1 MQLKLKE
8 VHWFNTFLF
17 LLNFLSTLLH
27 HDLLDF
33 FFFEKN
39 FFFLKMW
46 FLRHAIPSSG
56 GQQQSLFSTMF
67 CPSPVLH
74 DVQHR
79 DTMFWGV
86 PTQVNGVS
94 LDIYSC
100 FGQWNLTGHLVTGFS
115 YQKNIHNSLFSFLFL
130 SVESHQRLHSGQWNL
145 TGQTCFFWLWRFTR
159 QTYWFGLW
167 CSFNKRACFGCEVRV
182 DKLITVWVNKLDT

>member
-1 MQLKLKE
+1 MQRKLKE
-8 VHWFNTFLF
+8 VHWFSTLLF

-27 HDLLDF
+27 LDLSDF
-33 FFFEKN
+33 FFLEKN

-46 FLRHAIPSSG
+46 FLSHAILSSG

-67 CPSPVLH
+67 CHPPVLH

-79 DTMFWGV
+79 DTMFWRV

-100 FGQWNLTGHLVTGFS
+100 FGQWNLTGHLVTVFS
-115 YQKNIHNSLFSFLFL
+115 YQNTIVCFHFCFCL
-130 SVESHQRLHSGQWNL
+130 WNL
-145 TGQTCFFWLWRFTR
+145 TKDSILANGTSLVKHACFDCGDSLDTRVWALILIHQACMFWLWSPSR
-159 QTYWFGLW
+159 QAHNCLG
-167 CSFNKRACFGCEVRV
+167 
-182 DKLITVWVNKLDT
+182 